1 MVSTLCYS
9 SCTMECVVEPKQESP
24 PKGAGPKVTLHNARS
39 ISSRGLL
46 GEILKK
52 RDIIM
57 YIYTMQVVDAHQSY
71 HRLMLGCQSPSYQ
84 KIRQ

>member
-9 SCTMECVVEPKQESP
+9 SCTMECLVEPKQESP

-57 YIYTMQVVDAHQSY
+57 HIYIYIQCKL
-71 HRLMLGCQSPSYQ
+71 LMLTKAIIG
-84 KIRQ
+84 

>member
-1 MVSTLCYS
+1 
-9 SCTMECVVEPKQESP
+9 MECVVEPKQESP

-57 YIYTMQVVDAHQSY
+57 YIYIQCKL
-71 HRLMLGCQSPSYQ
+71 LMLTKAIIG
-84 KIRQ
+84 